1 MWGKELLILHS
12 FSFAILELT
21 PASSLGM
28 LMANE
33 SYISNYL
40 LPYQNK

>member
-1 MWGKELLILHS
+1 MRGKELLILHS
-12 FSFAILELT
+12 FSFAILKLT
-21 PASSLGM
+21 PASSSGM